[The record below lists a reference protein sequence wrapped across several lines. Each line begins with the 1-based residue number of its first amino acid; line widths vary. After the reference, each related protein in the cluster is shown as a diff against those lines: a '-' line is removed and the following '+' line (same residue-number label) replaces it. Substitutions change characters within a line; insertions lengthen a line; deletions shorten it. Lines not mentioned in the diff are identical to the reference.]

1 VAHYIHFEGMDL
13 AGKSTATQLLAGD
26 PTELWEIRSN
36 SLDPDNQLFQL
47 ADNLRK
53 DQAYSATTMGPLYVA
68 ASLADIEHFKRP
80 EVNTVQDSTIIV
92 RSMAWHAINGT
103 PGVVESFTDILPQ
116 FRVFD
121 RSFVFTASIR
131 ARQQRLAKRMDE
143 APETVDA
150 DDLVVIRKPERFMAM
165 DAKLIEI
172 AQTGFDALLIDTT
185 DMTTDDVQ
193 SVIREE
199 LQKL

>member
-1 VAHYIHFEGMDL
+1 MAHYIHFEGMDL
-13 AGKSTATQLLAGD
+13 AGKSTATQLL
-26 PTELWEIRSN
+26 TEGPDGPWDVRSN

-47 ADNLRK
+47 ADNLRR

-103 PGVVESFTDILPQ
+103 PGVVESFTGILPQ
-116 FRVFD
+116 YRVFD

-131 ARQQRLAKRMDE
+131 ARQQRLEQRMAD

-150 DDLVVIRKPERFMAM
+150 DDLVVIHKPERFMAM
-165 DAKLIEI
+165 EAKLVEI
-172 AQTGFDALLIDTT
+172 AQAGFDALIIDTT
-185 DMTTDDVQ
+185 DMTPDDVQ
-193 SVIREE
+193 TVIRGEI
-199 LQKL
+199 QKL